1 MIDQHEAELIGE
13 EEACYEMANLFPK
26 HTGLPFVVWVSIRGR
41 ARHDVRVRVSLGS
54 KVQPDDFISVGI
66 RPAVHVIDGDGAM
79 IPYQLGLLTEWI
91 ELNRETILQYWNE
104 EIDTVDLAAA
114 IRPVRIG

>member
-66 RPAVHVIDGDGAM
+66 RPAVHVIDGDGGM
-79 IPYQLGLLTEWI
+79 RRL
-91 ELNRETILQYWNE
+91 
-104 EIDTVDLAAA
+104 
-114 IRPVRIG
+114 IRLIWRRRFVLCGSGEVAGAFSLSSGSRR